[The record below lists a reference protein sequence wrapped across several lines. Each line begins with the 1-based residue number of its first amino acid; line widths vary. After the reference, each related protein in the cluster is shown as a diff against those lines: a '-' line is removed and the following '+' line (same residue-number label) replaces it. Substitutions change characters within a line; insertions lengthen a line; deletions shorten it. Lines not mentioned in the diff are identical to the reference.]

1 MTHNKNIL
9 YLFNLSMDLDN
20 PVLATTNL
28 WVNEFAKKFELVYVY
43 STHVGKYDVPKN
55 VKVTELGGGTLKSR
69 IIAISRVLTATVSIL
84 TNYRRSVVFH
94 HQSPFTSVFP
104 GILLRLAGIKQGL
117 WYSHSSKP
125 ISLILGSK
133 ISNCLFSS
141 SPASLPIKSKKANFF
156 GHGIDTS
163 RAESIFKEN
172 INQRSGILYLG
183 RISPIKNLEECLNA
197 LADSEFNQINFV
209 ATGPTNSKD
218 EYLHKLKNIAAARN
232 ICFERENPIDHEL
245 VFEKMSLFSMF
256 FSGMKNSVDKS
267 CLEAAATGCFV
278 ITTDTASA
286 DLSGMSYFW
295 EKVNGEAGLPEL
307 GQQIRII
314 NSMNPKLLDKYRS
327 DVSSRAIELN
337 SASNLIS
344 KISFK
349 LKEV

>member
-1 MTHNKNIL
+1 MIRNKNVL

-43 STHVGKYDVPKN
+43 STHVGRFDVAKN
-55 VKVTELGGGTLKSR
+55 VRVTELGGGTLRSR
-69 IIAISRVLTATVSIL
+69 IIAIFRILVASVSIL

-104 GILLRLAGIKQGL
+104 GILLRVVGIKQGL

-141 SPASLPIKSKKANFF
+141 SPASLPLKSKKANFF

-163 RAESIFKEN
+163 RAESIFKRS

-183 RISPIKNLEECLNA
+183 RISPIKKLEECLNA
-197 LADSEFNQINFV
+197 LADNEFNQTNFV
-209 ATGPTNSKD
+209 AIGPTNNNK
-218 EYLHKLKNIAAARN
+218 EYLHKLEKIATARN
-232 ICFERENPIDHEL
+232 ICFERENPINHEL
-245 VFEKMSLFSMF
+245 VFEKMSRFSMF

-314 NSMNPKLLDKYRS
+314 NSIDPQLLDKYRS
-327 DVSSRAIELN
+327 DVSAKAIELN
-337 SASNLIS
+337 SASKLICT
-344 KISFK
+344 ISIK
-349 LKEV
+349 LKEA